1 MSNLPDYRDDLRKK
15 DAQERK
21 SRERNGVDLD
31 TWLNFNAPCLPQ
43 SIEHYKNRLNDERS
57 DLPEMHHRRKK
68 SK

>member
-31 TWLNFNAPCLPQ
+31 TWLNFDAPFLPLD
-43 SIEHYKNRLNDERS
+43 IEKYKNRLNDERS
-57 DLPEMHHRRKK
+57 DLPTVYHRRKK